1 VETFCSNHITQVSKK
16 RLLGWHL
23 NPGSLVPPPPIE
35 MGSCYTNPPYP
46 KTKHVKFSKLKCYY
60 FYAGEGKQCNAEKFS
75 FTLTVTQLCT

>member
-1 VETFCSNHITQVSKK
+1 
-16 RLLGWHL
+16 
-23 NPGSLVPPPPIE
+23 